1 METSLTIWHTLV
13 LIGAIQG
20 FVLTAFLLSHKT
32 GNSIA
37 NRILAALIFAVSLD
51 IFLSFLYLSGYIF
64 QVPHLISLSEPLYL
78 LYGPLL
84 FLYTKTLTSRDYT
97 FSPLLLL
104 IFLPF
109 VLELI
114 LWLPFYIQSAE
125 SKITAYQQLNLS
137 DQAAIEYLF
146 IWLLEMIYNLVLVV
160 LAVRIV
166 QKHGQTIK
174 DEFSDT
180 SQINLNWLKS
190 LLAAT
195 LFLFAAQLFILFFI
209 LADASDADIEAS
221 FVLHYVSIAALFY
234 GVGYMG
240 LRQSSVFTEA
250 DQQIK
255 STSNPDKKEMSKYA
269 KSSLSNDSAEQ
280 LSEKLQ
286 TLMEEKK
293 LYLENGLKLQDL
305 AQRLSISTNHLSQI
319 LNSKLDMSFFD
330 FVNAYRVKE
339 AQRLLISTE
348 HQHLTLLAIAFEA
361 GFSSKSAFNR
371 VFKEATGLTPSQFR
385 RQNV

>member
-20 FVLTAFLLSHKT
+20 FVLTTFLFLHKT
-32 GNSIA
+32 GNSFA

-51 IFLSFLYLSGYIF
+51 ILLSFLYLSGYIF
-64 QVPHLISLSEPLYL
+64 QVPHLISLAEPLYL

-104 IFLPF
+104 TFLPF
-109 VLELI
+109 ALELI

-125 SKITAYQQLNLS
+125 SKINAYQQLNLS
-137 DQAAIEYLF
+137 DEAAIEYLF
-146 IWLLEMIYNLVLVV
+146 IWLLEMIYNLALVV
-160 LAVRIV
+160 LSVRVV
-166 QKHGQTIK
+166 QKHGQKIK
-174 DEFSDT
+174 DEFSDI
-180 SQINLNWLKS
+180 SQINLNWLKG
-190 LLAAT
+190 LLTAT

-209 LADASDADIEAS
+209 VADASDADIEAS
-221 FVLHYVSIAALFY
+221 FVFHYVFIAVLFY

-240 LRQSSVFTEA
+240 LRQSSVFRED
-250 DQQIK
+250 DQQINL
-255 STSNPDKKEMSKYA
+255 TSDPEKKEMSKYA

-280 LSEKLQ
+280 LSEELQ
-286 TLMEEKK
+286 VLMEGKK

-319 LNSKLDMSFFD
+319 LNSKLNMSFFD
-330 FVNAYRVKE
+330 FVNGYRVKE

-361 GFSSKSAFNR
+361 GFSSKSAFNK
-371 VFKEATGLTPSQFR
+371 VFKETTGLTPSQFR